1 MRMGKARV
9 YRIVVGSEVGDRY
22 ASAFEGMSIETREG
36 QTILTG
42 EVEDQ
47 AHLFGILRRL
57 NGMGLDLLSVEAL
70 SLDDR
75 PVAEGIESR
84 SHDPGS

>member
-57 NGMGLDLLSVEAL
+57 NGIGLDLLSVEAL

>member
-57 NGMGLDLLSVEAL
+57 NGMGLDLLSVEAI